1 MAGRPASC
9 PRSAVGRASRR
20 SRCITDS
27 ETRWL
32 AKLMEFGVS
41 FDQETEAPVHALGI
55 ISMQERACQAGG
67 TLDVHSGL
75 GHSTT
80 VITRVTWVRH
90 A

>member
-1 MAGRPASC
+1 
-9 PRSAVGRASRR
+9 
-20 SRCITDS
+20 
-27 ETRWL
+27 
-32 AKLMEFGVS
+32 MEFGVS

-67 TLDVHSGL
+67 TLDVHCGL

-80 VITRVTWVRH
+80 VITRITWVRH